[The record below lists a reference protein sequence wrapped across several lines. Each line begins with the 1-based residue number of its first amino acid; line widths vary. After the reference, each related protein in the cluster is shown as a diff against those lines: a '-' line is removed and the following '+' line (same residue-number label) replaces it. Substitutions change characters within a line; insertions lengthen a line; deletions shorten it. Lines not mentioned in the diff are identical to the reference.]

1 MPMRIQTLSDFINA
15 MNETIWFRRPLVK
28 KFVTSREVDLE
39 MLDRLSQTQGLLE
52 QIPNQNGNKLLQLG
66 DSGPITLDVNY
77 ELEELKKDIWFFKN
91 GEERF
96 NEHLQSIHS
105 NYIDEVAQ
113 GMDFLKGIHF
123 LNFISDRDGTVNNYC
138 GRYSTSIQSA
148 YNSVFLCRY
157 AASSVKNA
165 VILTSAP
172 LEGPGLIDISV
183 NPDNIFIY
191 AGSKGREY
199 ADKAGRKGNFPI
211 EDDKQKMIEKLN
223 SRLSNLVR
231 QEAYSDF
238 SRIGS
243 GLQFKFGQTTIARQD
258 INKSIDEQRSEE
270 FLATIKELVNELDP
284 ENDYFRIEDTGL
296 DIEII
301 LTVKDD
307 ESGQAR
313 DFDKGDGISF
323 LDESL
328 QLGLKDGPNLICGDT
343 NSDVSMVETAM
354 KKSEQTRAIFVTED
368 KELKN
373 RVRSVCPNTLFVS
386 EPDILISILNKIA
399 LA

>member
-39 MLDRLSQTQGLLE
+39 MLDQLSQTQGLLE

-113 GMDFLKGIHF
+113 GMDFLKGIRF

-243 GLQFKFGQTTIARQD
+243 GLQFKFGQTAIARQD